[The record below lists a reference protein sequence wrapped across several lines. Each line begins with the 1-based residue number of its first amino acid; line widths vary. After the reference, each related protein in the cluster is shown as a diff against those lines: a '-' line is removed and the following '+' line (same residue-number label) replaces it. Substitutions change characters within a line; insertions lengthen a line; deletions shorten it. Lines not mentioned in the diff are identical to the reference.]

1 MPPTR
6 RPKRRWH
13 HLSVYYY
20 AIYCTK
26 HLFGMQYLV
35 DILSRFKE
43 DKTMCDS
50 SAMIVMGIVS
60 LVLILC
66 IVKIYQATQ
75 SIDKKMDQIIEL
87 LENKKS

>member
-1 MPPTR
+1 M
-6 RPKRRWH
+6 
-13 HLSVYYY
+13 Y
-20 AIYCTK
+20 
-26 HLFGMQYLV
+26 
-35 DILSRFKE
+35 
-43 DKTMCDS
+43 DS
-50 SAMIVMGIVS
+50 SAMIVMMAMGIVS